1 MHYFSIFAI
10 AALIYICFG
19 IGMNFVTFLF
29 GASVTFCL
37 FEYFS
42 LCYLVDSFQDEVS
55 SPISNPFFHYSYPFF
70 RNLQVDSIG
79 QHIFEICARIPF
91 RSERRSEYV
100 QLRTTLM
107 IMWINTH
114 NGIHMDCVGLFE
126 INAPKFLAL
135 LNIAYSVLT
144 FLTQMG

>member
-1 MHYFSIFAI
+1 
-10 AALIYICFG
+10 
-19 IGMNFVTFLF
+19 MNFVTFLF
-29 GASVTFCL
+29 GASVTYFL

-42 LCYLVDSFQDEVS
+42 LCYLVDSFQDEV
-55 SPISNPFFHYSYPFF
+55 
-70 RNLQVDSIG
+70 DSIG
-79 QHIFEICARIPF
+79 QHIFESCARIPF

-107 IMWINTH
+107 IMWINTR

-126 INAPKFLAL
+126 INTPKFLAL

>member
-1 MHYFSIFAI
+1 
-10 AALIYICFG
+10 
-19 IGMNFVTFLF
+19 MNFVTFLF
-29 GASVTFCL
+29 GASVTYFL

-42 LCYLVDSFQDEVS
+42 LCYLVDSFQDE
-55 SPISNPFFHYSYPFF
+55 
-70 RNLQVDSIG
+70 VDSIG

-107 IMWINTH
+107 VMWINTR

-126 INAPKFLAL
+126 INTPKFLAL